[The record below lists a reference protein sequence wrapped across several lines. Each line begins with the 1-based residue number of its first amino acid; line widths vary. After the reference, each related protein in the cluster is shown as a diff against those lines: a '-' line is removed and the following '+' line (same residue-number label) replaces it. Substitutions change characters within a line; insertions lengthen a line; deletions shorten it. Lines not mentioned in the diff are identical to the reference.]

1 MGTNVE
7 FLTRD
12 VALIAK
18 QDGSVLVGRKGTTI
32 LIVSADRSDI
42 ESGRPL
48 ILLAKE
54 CADEDAAVRKML
66 YLVGKMCRKDEDS
79 KYFANQHTV
88 PNMTNGAFGY
98 HRKMDYIKWAEEIKE
113 VLCGPRNKSN

>member
-1 MGTNVE
+1 MATEVE
-7 FLTRD
+7 FLSRD
-12 VALIAK
+12 VALVAK
-18 QDGSVLVGRKGTTI
+18 QDGSVLVGRRGTTV
-32 LIVSADRSDI
+32 LVVSSDRSDI
-42 ESGRPL
+42 ETGRPL

-54 CADEDAAVRKML
+54 SADEDTAVRKML

-98 HRKMDYIKWAEEIKE
+98 HRKMDYIKWAQEILEELHGK
-113 VLCGPRNKSN
+113 RN